1 MFGQGDVDCGQF
13 LALGLDGGWISSLL
27 MGPAI
32 QGLLQPHNLDS
43 LVGSWGFDR
52 LRSTEQQEH
61 WGGGTRG

>member
-32 QGLLQPHNLDS
+32 QGLSQPHNLDS
-43 LVGSWGFDR
+43 LAQLIYNFSDHPVSAA
-52 LRSTEQQEH
+52 LANL
-61 WGGGTRG
+61 